1 MTRNEKGGVAWR
13 LQLSKRSKRHKE
25 VAFHT
30 VYGYDE
36 GVYYLYMGQETGD
49 DIVGTKQR

>member
-1 MTRNEKGGVAWR
+1 MKRGEVAWR
-13 LQLSKRSKRHKE
+13 LHLSKRSKRHIE

-36 GVYYLYMGQETGD
+36 GVYYLCMGQETGD